1 MQVNSRPHNHSLE
14 LNILNKRGEQM
25 VEASIVLPIIILVIM
40 LLVRL
45 CTFYLECLIA
55 QTNMHRKMLVKWD
68 NTNSPIVKTI
78 SETRDINYVNLG
90 LAEGLI
96 RKSVEVKGFT
106 VREEKF
112 VRVGDSVE
120 AAVQK

>member
-1 MQVNSRPHNHSLE
+1 MQVNSRSHNHSLE
-14 LNILNKRGEQM
+14 LKILNKRGEQM

-68 NTNSPIVKTI
+68 KTNSPIVKTI
-78 SETRDINYVNLG
+78 SETKDINYANLG

-96 RKSVEVKGFT
+96 RKSVEVKGFS
-106 VREEKF
+106 VCEEKF

-120 AAVQK
+120 AAIQK